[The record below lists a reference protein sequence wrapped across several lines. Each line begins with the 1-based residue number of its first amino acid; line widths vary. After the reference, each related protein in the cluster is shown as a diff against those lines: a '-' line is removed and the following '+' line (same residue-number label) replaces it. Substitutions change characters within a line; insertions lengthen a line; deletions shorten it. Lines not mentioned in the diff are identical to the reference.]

1 MVNQAQQHLVW
12 GDALVAGLL
21 GAAGVRE
28 MSKPGFNC
36 RDEIYGFV
44 DRRGRWVTFK
54 KRECELPEASPG
66 S

>member
-1 MVNQAQQHLVW
+1 VNQAQQRLIW
-12 GDALVAGLL
+12 GGALVAGLL

-28 MSKPGFNC
+28 MSKPGLSC
-36 RDEIYGFV
+36 RDEIYGMV

-54 KRECELPEASPG
+54 KRECGQPEVSP

>member
-1 MVNQAQQHLVW
+1 MNRAQQRLVW
-12 GDALVAGLL
+12 GGALVAGLL

-28 MSKPGFNC
+28 MSKPGFSC

-54 KRECELPEASPG
+54 KRECG
-66 S
+66 SADGLSR